1 MGIGKFFGELLE
13 GASKKI
19 GGAFAKKAAKE
30 GAESAAEN
38 FAKGMG
44 CGAGRR
50 AAREGAE
57 EAAESAARNASR
69 SAGKSTSKRATRET
83 VENAAGSEAKAAGRA
98 SGKKAT
104 QETGERIYQ
113 GTKIP
118 SEPSAGRAAGG
129 SAAKSFFQGTG
140 SAIKTTAGWA
150 GNYAK
155 YTAKH
160 PIASLILSSVA
171 YNKLTGRTL
180 LPDLMDSVGGK
191 NAKKEGLVKSTGEM
205 ILGKN
210 EDGLLASATDILLGQ
225 GAYKQGKNI
234 AGDIVGEAGDL
245 YQGVKDGASYIAGKG
260 ADLYQSGKDYIG
272 NYYSGNGMTANGN
285 GGYYD
290 PTTEQY
296 PSTAQMTNG
305 NQATTQPQAQQAGGV
320 VNMAAN
326 GVQSVVDGLTGKNV
340 SKTDLASLVAS
351 AYFMFSPFG
360 KLGKI
365 ASIMLAGSTIHNINQ
380 KEPQAHQSVQQVQ
393 QYAPIPAVLRE
404 SGQVDQQL
412 AEVHVE
418 PVAKRS
424 RGI

>member
-1 MGIGKFFGELLE
+1 MGLWKELGEY
-13 GASKKI
+13 ASKKI

-30 GAESAAEN
+30 GAEAAAEG
-38 FAKGMG
+38 FARN
-44 CGAGRR
+44 AGRR
-50 AAREGAE
+50 ATE
-57 EAAESAARNASR
+57 EAAESAAKNAGR
-69 SAGKSTSKRATRET
+69 SAGKSAGKGAARET
-83 VENAAGSEAKAAGRA
+83 AENAARGEAKSAGRA

-104 QETGERIYQ
+104 QESGERIYQ
-113 GTKIP
+113 GTKIAEQ
-118 SEPSAGRAAGG
+118 SATNAGRSAGK
-129 SAAKSFFQGTG
+129 STAKAIFEGTG

-191 NAKKEGLVKSTGEM
+191 DAKKEGLVKATGEM

-210 EDGLLASATDILLGQ
+210 EDGLFASATDILLGE
-225 GAYKQGKNI
+225 GAYKKGKNF
-234 AGDIVGEAGDL
+234 AGDLAGEAGNL
-245 YQGVKDGASYIAGKG
+245 YQGVKDGASYVAEKG
-260 ADLYQSGKDYIG
+260 MNLYQSGKDYIG
-272 NYYSGNGMTANGN
+272 NYYSGNGMVANGN

-296 PSTAQMTNG
+296 PSTAQMMNS
-305 NQATTQPQAQQAGGV
+305 NQGAAQPQAQQAGGV

-326 GVQSVVDGLTGKNV
+326 GVQSVVDGLTGRNV
-340 SKTDLASLVAS
+340 SKTDLASLALS
-351 AYFMFSPFG
+351 AYLAFSPFG
-360 KLGKI
+360 KLGKV
-365 ASIMLAGSTIHNINQ
+365 ASMMLAGSTIHNINQ
-380 KEPQAHQSVQQVQ
+380 KEPQQQPVQQPVQQVEG
-393 QYAPIPAVLRE
+393 YSPIPAVLRT
-404 SGQVDQQL
+404 SGPSNEQL